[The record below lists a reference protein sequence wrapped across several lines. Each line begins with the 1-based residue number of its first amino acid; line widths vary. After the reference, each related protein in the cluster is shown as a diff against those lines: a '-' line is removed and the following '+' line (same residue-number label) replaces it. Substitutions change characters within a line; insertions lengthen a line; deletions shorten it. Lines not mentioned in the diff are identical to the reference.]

1 MSDFEDGGGAGRRH
15 VGPVVRKEIAIDATP
30 EEVWE
35 AWAEPDGI
43 ARWFVDRAEGRM
55 DAGATVTWI
64 FETFGY
70 RLPID
75 VYEAERGR
83 MLVFG
88 GEPPD
93 RPPALQEVHIRQ
105 EGGSTLLRLANSGF
119 LEGDEEGR
127 AGVDSGWEMALATLK
142 HQLER
147 YPGRTR
153 LHHLAMRPARFEYA
167 DLVPLFTTAE
177 GLGRWLAAG
186 AEVAPSP
193 AELGSRVQ
201 VPASGELPAGLR
213 GEVLARTPWE
223 VLLSWPELD
232 GVLGLKGFR
241 MGEDR
246 AVALD
251 FSSWSGEGPE
261 GDAEEGVSDAVRR
274 ALDRA
279 VERLAAAVTS

>member
-1 MSDFEDGGGAGRRH
+1 MSDKDDGVAGRRH
-15 VGPVVRKEIAIDATP
+15 VGPVVRKEVSIDATP

-35 AWAEPDGI
+35 AWAEPEGI

-83 MLVFG
+83 TLVFG

-93 RPPALQEVHIRQ
+93 RPPALQEVHVRQ

-119 LEGDEEGR
+119 HEDDEEGF
-127 AGVDSGWEMALATLK
+127 AGVESGWDMALATLK

-147 YPGRTR
+147 YPGRR
-153 LHHLAMRPARFEYA
+153 RVHHFAMRPARFEYE
-167 DLVPLFTTAE
+167 DVVPLFTTAE
-177 GLGRWLAAG
+177 GLSRWLAPG
-186 AEVAPSP
+186 AEISP
-193 AELGSRVQ
+193 APAAVGSRVR
-201 VPASGELPAGLR
+201 VPAEGGLPVGLR

-223 VLLSWPELD
+223 VLLSWPEQ
-232 GVLGLKGFR
+232 GGALGLKAFK
-241 MGEDR
+241 MGQDR

-251 FSSWSGEGPE
+251 FSAWPE
-261 GDAEEGVSDAVRR
+261 TGEEGVGDEIGA

-279 VERLAAAVTS
+279 VERLAAAVGR

>member
-1 MSDFEDGGGAGRRH
+1 MSDRKRTGGAGRRH

-35 AWAEPDGI
+35 AWAEPEGI

-55 DAGATVTWI
+55 EAGATVTWI

-70 RLPID
+70 RLPIE

-83 MLVFG
+83 TLVFG
-88 GEPPD
+88 GEPPG
-93 RPPALQEVHIRQ
+93 RPPALQEVHVRQ

-119 LEGDEEGR
+119 YEEDEEGV
-127 AGVDSGWEMALATLK
+127 AGVDSGWDMALATLR

-147 YPGRTR
+147 YPGRR
-153 LHHLAMRPARFEYA
+153 RVHHFVMRPARFEYGDA
-167 DLVPLFTTAE
+167 VPLFTTAK
-177 GLGRWLAAG
+177 GLSRWLG
-186 AEVAPSP
+186 PEAEVSPAP
-193 AELGSRVQ
+193 AELGSRVR
-201 VPASGELPAGLR
+201 VPADDELPDGLR

-223 VLLSWPELD
+223 VLVSWPEVD
-232 GVLGLKGFR
+232 GVLGLKAFK
-241 MGEDR
+241 MGEGR

-251 FSSWSGEGPE
+251 FSAWPEGGPE
-261 GDAEEGVSDAVRR
+261 NAAEAGVGEELRA

-279 VERLAAAVTS
+279 VARLAAAVGG

>member
-1 MSDFEDGGGAGRRH
+1 MSDFEDAVGAGRRH

-35 AWAEPDGI
+35 AWAEPAGI
-43 ARWFVDRAEGRM
+43 ERWFVDRAEGRM
-55 DAGATVTWI
+55 EAEATVTWI
-64 FETFGY
+64 FETFDY

-75 VYEAERGR
+75 VYESQRGR
-83 MLVFG
+83 KLVFG

-119 LEGDEEGR
+119 LEDDEEGK

-213 GEVLARTPWE
+213 GEVLARAPWE

-241 MGEDR
+241 MGEHR

-251 FSSWSGEGPE
+251 FSAWPTEGA
-261 GDAEEGVSDAVRR
+261 GEGVSDEVRR

-279 VERLAAAVTS
+279 TERLAAAVTS

>member
-1 MSDFEDGGGAGRRH
+1 MSDEPDRGTARRH
-15 VGPVVRKEIAIDATP
+15 VGPVVRKEISIDATP
-30 EEVWE
+30 EEVWD

-55 DAGATVTWI
+55 EPGATVTWI

-70 RLPID
+70 RLPIE
-75 VYEAERGR
+75 VYEAERGEK
-83 MLVFG
+83 LVFG

-93 RPPALQEVHIRQ
+93 RPPALQEVHVRQ
-105 EGGSTLLRLANSGF
+105 EGGSTVLRLANSGF
-119 LEGDEEGR
+119 AEDDEEGF

-147 YPGRTR
+147 YPERTR
-153 LHHLAMRPARFEYA
+153 VHHITIRPARFEYD

-177 GLGRWLAAG
+177 GLGRWLAPG
-186 AEVAPSP
+186 AEVAPRP
-193 AELGSRVQ
+193 AELGSGVR
-201 VPASGELPAGLR
+201 VPASGELPVGIR
-213 GEVLARTPWE
+213 GRVLARTPWE

-232 GVLGLKGFR
+232 AVLGLKGFK

-251 FSSWSGEGPE
+251 FSAWPE
-261 GDAEEGVSDAVRR
+261 AGAEDGVSEAVRTG
-274 ALDRA
+274 LDRA
-279 VERLAAAVTS
+279 VERLAAAVGS

>member
-1 MSDFEDGGGAGRRH
+1 MSDFEDTGGAGRRH
-15 VGPVVRKEIAIDATP
+15 VGPVVRKEISIDATP

-55 DAGATVTWI
+55 EADATVTWI

-75 VYEAERGR
+75 VYEAEPGR
-83 MLVFG
+83 KLVFG

-93 RPPALQEVHIRQ
+93 RPPALQEVHVRQ

-119 LEGDEEGR
+119 LEDDEEGR

-153 LHHLAMRPARFEYA
+153 VHHLAMRPARFEYA

-177 GLGRWLAAG
+177 GLGRWLAPG
-186 AEVAPSP
+186 AEVAPSS
-193 AELGSRVQ
+193 AEAGSGVR
-201 VPASGELPAGLR
+201 VPASDDLPLGLR
-213 GEVLARTPWE
+213 GEILARTPWE

-241 MGEDR
+241 MGEGR

-251 FSSWSGEGPE
+251 FSAWPE
-261 GDAEEGVSDAVRR
+261 AGAAEGVSEAVRA

-279 VERLAAAVTS
+279 VEKLAAAVSS